1 MARPGLVRAD
11 TLDLQ
16 DQDNPS
22 AAEHLRHPDGDVAPH
37 QAAELHHVVE
47 ERHSEEQSLHEAW
60 HLAGR
65 LTDEPEAIDRAQ
77 ADHDYNHHD
86 HDHDHG
92 HADGSHQDGVEGG
105 EGSESE
111 VEGDDDMMDRI
122 SSSPSIDDGGSTLPS
137 SPPENAPTP
146 HPQHKQITARRWK
159 VWAPARSSSLSP
171 PPTTTPMCEHF
182 NSSSMSP
189 LSVSSFVG
197 SEGSSPFVQTPQHL
211 PLRLRESGGP
221 QPFSSHHRVSR
232 YGHTLN
238 AGLDATDERDK
249 VKRSG
254 SSNSCLARREC
265 NEDNEDRDGFLDRR
279 APAHNDFRP
288 GDSHV
293 RKHSFMSNLEDGSSY
308 ALEQSPSLT
317 SIGSIGSANLDDV
330 LLPVDDPLLDHPPPS
345 PSSSSSSWDDASEDS
360 DQGCGQRRTAIN
372 DDADD
377 HFFNNPN
384 PRFTD
389 SGWSGECLREA
400 EDIDFEF
407 VYALHTFVA
416 TVEGQA
422 NATKGDTMVLLDD
435 SNSYWWLVRVVKD
448 SSIGYLPAEHIETP
462 TERLARLNKHRNID
476 VGAQGLLNPDST
488 DLAQLS
494 ATMLGD
500 NSEKSR
506 NPLKKAMRRRN
517 AKTVQFAAPT
527 YVEAS
532 DYDYSTED
540 EEAAAIDVNQSQDA
554 AHVEDTQ
561 QLNGEPEPRES
572 VDSRTSEDEEGRT
585 STPTKRASFDREQ
598 AATHNYTPSI
608 DDPESSPKLVDKTE
622 AAPLKSRKGTPRNAD
637 SFLKDDSI
645 ETKKIT
651 ITPGLLREDNMSVK
665 SASSES
671 ARGNSLENLVK
682 TPSPTEQRTEP
693 PNKKET
699 KEKKKE
705 KQKSGMLSGLFKKKD
720 KKDKKAAKE
729 DVVNGNESDME
740 KASNEF
746 QRASP
751 RGSPLQSGGS
761 SPVDRAGAIQVGK
774 QQQSPADGNL
784 QKPKQQPVKAAS
796 PIQEPAKEAE
806 NRAFVAELPGD
817 EAAQEM
823 AVEWNDHAQYQRQ
836 LQAQAQ
842 AEKEGGI
849 LSPIKNVLSPSS
861 AEPKPRKAKRS
872 KNRVELDDF
881 DESPTEDDEEEGP
894 NPFKEQEE
902 RQRANSKEEDRLSE
916 SPVEVM
922 PGTFMHG
929 TEIVHIPT
937 PGDGAGESSSEEDG
951 PESLTSSP
959 SVIEHPAEPHEESER
974 RDVADEEDDEETPK
988 GSRSPDADTEIEKQQ
1003 ESQRGLS
1010 VDSSI
1015 GDEASR
1021 LSPNSAATSWSDSSL
1036 RAWYDDGSEV
1046 KDMLTMIHD
1055 RANTV
1060 PVNHDHPMMVGLFA
1074 EERKGVQKMMGDLDG
1089 LLGSYLQRKGISLG

>member
-1 MARPGLVRAD
+1 
-11 TLDLQ
+11 
-16 DQDNPS
+16 
-22 AAEHLRHPDGDVAPH
+22 
-37 QAAELHHVVE
+37 
-47 ERHSEEQSLHEAW
+47 
-60 HLAGR
+60 
-65 LTDEPEAIDRAQ
+65 
-77 ADHDYNHHD
+77 
-86 HDHDHG
+86 
-92 HADGSHQDGVEGG
+92 
-105 EGSESE
+105 
-111 VEGDDDMMDRI
+111 
-122 SSSPSIDDGGSTLPS
+122 
-137 SPPENAPTP
+137 
-146 HPQHKQITARRWK
+146 
-159 VWAPARSSSLSP
+159 
-171 PPTTTPMCEHF
+171 
-182 NSSSMSP
+182 
-189 LSVSSFVG
+189 
-197 SEGSSPFVQTPQHL
+197 
-211 PLRLRESGGP
+211 
-221 QPFSSHHRVSR
+221 
-232 YGHTLN
+232 
-238 AGLDATDERDK
+238 
-249 VKRSG
+249 
-254 SSNSCLARREC
+254 
-265 NEDNEDRDGFLDRR
+265 
-279 APAHNDFRP
+279 
-288 GDSHV
+288 
-293 RKHSFMSNLEDGSSY
+293 
-308 ALEQSPSLT
+308 
-317 SIGSIGSANLDDV
+317 
-330 LLPVDDPLLDHPPPS
+330 
-345 PSSSSSSWDDASEDS
+345 
-360 DQGCGQRRTAIN
+360 
-372 DDADD
+372 
-377 HFFNNPN
+377 
-384 PRFTD
+384 
-389 SGWSGECLREA
+389 
-400 EDIDFEF
+400 
-407 VYALHTFVA
+407 
-416 TVEGQA
+416 
-422 NATKGDTMVLLDD
+422 
-435 SNSYWWLVRVVKD
+435 
-448 SSIGYLPAEHIETP
+448 
-462 TERLARLNKHRNID
+462 
-476 VGAQGLLNPDST
+476 
-488 DLAQLS
+488 
-494 ATMLGD
+494 
-500 NSEKSR
+500 
-506 NPLKKAMRRRN
+506 
-517 AKTVQFAAPT
+517 
-527 YVEAS
+527 
-532 DYDYSTED
+532 
-540 EEAAAIDVNQSQDA
+540 
-554 AHVEDTQ
+554 
-561 QLNGEPEPRES
+561 
-572 VDSRTSEDEEGRT
+572 
-585 STPTKRASFDREQ
+585 
-598 AATHNYTPSI
+598 
-608 DDPESSPKLVDKTE
+608 
-622 AAPLKSRKGTPRNAD
+622 
-637 SFLKDDSI
+637 
-645 ETKKIT
+645 
-651 ITPGLLREDNMSVK
+651 
-665 SASSES
+665 
-671 ARGNSLENLVK
+671 
-682 TPSPTEQRTEP
+682 
-693 PNKKET
+693 
-699 KEKKKE
+699 
-705 KQKSGMLSGLFKKKD
+705 
-720 KKDKKAAKE
+720 
-729 DVVNGNESDME
+729 ME

-861 AEPKPRKAKRS
+861 AEPKPKKAKRS

-937 PGDGAGESSSEEDG
+937 PGDGGDGAGESSSEEDG

-1003 ESQRGLS
+1003 EPQRGLS

>member
-1 MARPGLVRAD
+1 MGRSAGFNKPLDTAMARPGLVRAD

-60 HLAGR
+60 NLAGQ

-77 ADHDYNHHD
+77 ADHDHD
-86 HDHDHG
+86 HDR
-92 HADGSHQDGVEGG
+92 ANGSHQDGVEGG

-122 SSSPSIDDGGSTLPS
+122 SSSPSIDD
-137 SPPENAPTP
+137 
-146 HPQHKQITARRWK
+146 
-159 VWAPARSSSLSP
+159 
-171 PPTTTPMCEHF
+171 
-182 NSSSMSP
+182 
-189 LSVSSFVG
+189 
-197 SEGSSPFVQTPQHL
+197 
-211 PLRLRESGGP
+211 
-221 QPFSSHHRVSR
+221 
-232 YGHTLN
+232 
-238 AGLDATDERDK
+238 
-249 VKRSG
+249 
-254 SSNSCLARREC
+254 
-265 NEDNEDRDGFLDRR
+265 
-279 APAHNDFRP
+279 
-288 GDSHV
+288 
-293 RKHSFMSNLEDGSSY
+293 
-308 ALEQSPSLT
+308 
-317 SIGSIGSANLDDV
+317 
-330 LLPVDDPLLDHPPPS
+330 
-345 PSSSSSSWDDASEDS
+345 
-360 DQGCGQRRTAIN
+360 
-372 DDADD
+372 
-377 HFFNNPN
+377 
-384 PRFTD
+384 
-389 SGWSGECLREA
+389 

-448 SSIGYLPAEHIETP
+448 RSI
-462 TERLARLNKHRNID
+462 D
-476 VGAQGLLNPDST
+476 
-488 DLAQLS
+488 LS

-682 TPSPTEQRTEP
+682 TPSPTEQRTGP

-699 KEKKKE
+699 KKKKKE
-705 KQKSGMLSGLFKKKD
+705 KQKGGMLSGLFKKKD

-729 DVVNGNESDME
+729 DVV
-740 KASNEF
+740 
-746 QRASP
+746 
-751 RGSPLQSGGS
+751 
-761 SPVDRAGAIQVGK
+761 
-774 QQQSPADGNL
+774 
-784 QKPKQQPVKAAS
+784 
-796 PIQEPAKEAE
+796 
-806 NRAFVAELPGD
+806 
-817 EAAQEM
+817 
-823 AVEWNDHAQYQRQ
+823 
-836 LQAQAQ
+836 
-842 AEKEGGI
+842 
-849 LSPIKNVLSPSS
+849 
-861 AEPKPRKAKRS
+861 
-872 KNRVELDDF
+872 
-881 DESPTEDDEEEGP
+881 
-894 NPFKEQEE
+894 
-902 RQRANSKEEDRLSE
+902 
-916 SPVEVM
+916 
-922 PGTFMHG
+922 
-929 TEIVHIPT
+929 
-937 PGDGAGESSSEEDG
+937 
-951 PESLTSSP
+951 
-959 SVIEHPAEPHEESER
+959 
-974 RDVADEEDDEETPK
+974 
-988 GSRSPDADTEIEKQQ
+988 
-1003 ESQRGLS
+1003 
-1010 VDSSI
+1010 
-1015 GDEASR
+1015 
-1021 LSPNSAATSWSDSSL
+1021 
-1036 RAWYDDGSEV
+1036 
-1046 KDMLTMIHD
+1046 
-1055 RANTV
+1055 
-1060 PVNHDHPMMVGLFA
+1060 
-1074 EERKGVQKMMGDLDG
+1074 
-1089 LLGSYLQRKGISLG
+1089 

>member
-1 MARPGLVRAD
+1 MGTAMARPGLVRAD

-122 SSSPSIDDGGSTLPS
+122 SSSPSIDD
-137 SPPENAPTP
+137 
-146 HPQHKQITARRWK
+146 
-159 VWAPARSSSLSP
+159 
-171 PPTTTPMCEHF
+171 
-182 NSSSMSP
+182 
-189 LSVSSFVG
+189 
-197 SEGSSPFVQTPQHL
+197 
-211 PLRLRESGGP
+211 
-221 QPFSSHHRVSR
+221 
-232 YGHTLN
+232 
-238 AGLDATDERDK
+238 
-249 VKRSG
+249 
-254 SSNSCLARREC
+254 
-265 NEDNEDRDGFLDRR
+265 
-279 APAHNDFRP
+279 
-288 GDSHV
+288 
-293 RKHSFMSNLEDGSSY
+293 
-308 ALEQSPSLT
+308 
-317 SIGSIGSANLDDV
+317 
-330 LLPVDDPLLDHPPPS
+330 
-345 PSSSSSSWDDASEDS
+345 
-360 DQGCGQRRTAIN
+360 
-372 DDADD
+372 
-377 HFFNNPN
+377 
-384 PRFTD
+384 
-389 SGWSGECLREA
+389 

-476 VGAQGLLNPDST
+476 
-488 DLAQLS
+488 LS

-540 EEAAAIDVNQSQDA
+540 EEAAVVDVNQSQDA
-554 AHVEDTQ
+554 AHVEDAQ

-585 STPTKRASFDREQ
+585 STPTKRASFDRKQ

-705 KQKSGMLSGLFKKKD
+705 KQKGGMLSGLFKKKD

-729 DVVNGNESDME
+729 DVANGNESDME

-761 SPVDRAGAIQVGK
+761 SPVDRAGAVQAGK
-774 QQQSPADGNL
+774 QQQTPPDGNL

-796 PIQEPAKEAE
+796 PVQEPAKEAE

-842 AEKEGGI
+842 VEKEGGI

-861 AEPKPRKAKRS
+861 AEPKPKKAKRS

-902 RQRANSKEEDRLSE
+902 RQRANSKEEERLSE

-937 PGDGAGESSSEEDG
+937 PGDGAEESSSEEDG

-959 SVIEHPAEPHEESER
+959 SIIEHPDEPHEESER
-974 RDVADEEDDEETPK
+974 RDAADEEDDEETPK
-988 GSRSPDADTEIEKQQ
+988 GSRSPDADTEVQEQQ
-1003 ESQRGLS
+1003 QQRGLS
-1010 VDSSI
+1010 VDSSV
-1015 GDEASR
+1015 GDGASR
-1021 LSPNSAATSWSDSSL
+1021 LSPNSAATSWSD
-1036 RAWYDDGSEV
+1036 
-1046 KDMLTMIHD
+1046 
-1055 RANTV
+1055 
-1060 PVNHDHPMMVGLFA
+1060 
-1074 EERKGVQKMMGDLDG
+1074 
-1089 LLGSYLQRKGISLG
+1089 

>member
-22 AAEHLRHPDGDVAPH
+22 AAEHLRHPDGEVAPH
-37 QAAELHHVVE
+37 QAAELHHVVD

-60 HLAGR
+60 NMAGR

-77 ADHDYNHHD
+77 ADHDHD
-86 HDHDHG
+86 HSC
-92 HADGSHQDGVEGG
+92 ADASHQDGVEGG

-111 VEGDDDMMDRI
+111 VEGEDDMMDRI

-137 SPPENAPTP
+137 SPLENAPAP
-146 HPQHKQITARRWK
+146 LPQHKQITARRWK

-171 PPTTTPMCEHF
+171 PPTTTLLCEHF
-182 NSSSMSP
+182 NSSSISP
-189 LSVSSFVG
+189 LSVFSFVD

-211 PLRLRESGGP
+211 PLHSLDKYAGTSTDAAGLRESGGP
-221 QPFSSHHRVSR
+221 QPFSSHHRVGR
-232 YGHTLN
+232 YGQILD
-238 AGLDATDERDK
+238 AGLDTKDERDK
-249 VKRSG
+249 VKGNESPD
-254 SSNSCLARREC
+254 SYLAGRDC
-265 NEDNEDRDGFLDRR
+265 NEHNEDRDRFSDRR
-279 APAHNDFRP
+279 VPAQNNFRP
-288 GDSHV
+288 GDDHF
-293 RKHSFMSNLEDGSSY
+293 RRRSFISDLEDGSSY

-345 PSSSSSSWDDASEDS
+345 HSSSSSSWDDTSEDS
-360 DQGCGQRRTAIN
+360 DQGCGQGRTAIN
-372 DDADD
+372 DGADD
-377 HFFNNPN
+377 DFFNNPN

-476 VGAQGLLNPDST
+476 
-488 DLAQLS
+488 LS

-540 EEAAAIDVNQSQDA
+540 EEAAAVDVNQSQDA
-554 AHVEDTQ
+554 AHVEDAQ

-682 TPSPTEQRTEP
+682 TPSHTEQRTEP

-705 KQKSGMLSGLFKKKD
+705 KQKGGMLSGLFKKKD

-751 RGSPLQSGGS
+751 RGSPLQSGGN
-761 SPVDRAGAIQVGK
+761 SPVDRAGAVQAGK
-774 QQQSPADGNL
+774 QQQSPADGNV

-796 PIQEPAKEAE
+796 PVQEPAKEAE

-861 AEPKPRKAKRS
+861 AEPKPKKAKRS

-902 RQRANSKEEDRLSE
+902 RKRANSKEEERLSE

-937 PGDGAGESSSEEDG
+937 PGDGAEESSSEEDG

-959 SVIEHPAEPHEESER
+959 SIIEHPAEPREESER
-974 RDVADEEDDEETPK
+974 RDAADEEDDEETPK

-1003 ESQRGLS
+1003 EPQRGLS
-1010 VDSSI
+1010 VDSSV
-1015 GDEASR
+1015 GDGASR

>member
-22 AAEHLRHPDGDVAPH
+22 AAEHLKHPDGEVAPH

-60 HLAGR
+60 NMAGR

-77 ADHDYNHHD
+77 ADHDHD
-86 HDHDHG
+86 QDR
-92 HADGSHQDGVEGG
+92 ADGSRQDGVEGG

-111 VEGDDDMMDRI
+111 VEGEDDMMDRI

-137 SPPENAPTP
+137 SPPENAPALY
-146 HPQHKQITARRWK
+146 PQHKQITARRWK
-159 VWAPARSSSLSP
+159 VWAPTRSSSLSP

-182 NSSSMSP
+182 NSSSISP
-189 LSVSSFVG
+189 LSVSSFVN

-211 PLRLRESGGP
+211 PLHSLDKYAGTSTDAAGLKEGGGP
-221 QPFSSHHRVSR
+221 QPFSSHHRVGR
-232 YGHTLN
+232 YGHN
-238 AGLDATDERDK
+238 LDAGPDTKDERNK
-249 VKRSG
+249 VKG
-254 SSNSCLARREC
+254 SEFSDSYLAGPDC
-265 NEDNEDRDGFLDRR
+265 NEYNEDRDRLSDRR
-279 APAHNDFRP
+279 VPAQNHIRP
-288 GDSHV
+288 GDYHF
-293 RKHSFMSNLEDGSSY
+293 RRRSFISDLEDGSSY

-345 PSSSSSSWDDASEDS
+345 PSSSSSSWDDTSEDS
-360 DQGCGQRRTAIN
+360 DQGCGQGRTAIN

-377 HFFNNPN
+377 DFFNNPN

-476 VGAQGLLNPDST
+476 
-488 DLAQLS
+488 LS

-540 EEAAAIDVNQSQDA
+540 EEAAAVDVNQSQDA
-554 AHVEDTQ
+554 AHVEDAQ

-705 KQKSGMLSGLFKKKD
+705 KQKGGMLSGLFKKKD

-740 KASNEF
+740 KASN
-746 QRASP
+746 
-751 RGSPLQSGGS
+751 
-761 SPVDRAGAIQVGK
+761 
-774 QQQSPADGNL
+774 
-784 QKPKQQPVKAAS
+784 
-796 PIQEPAKEAE
+796 
-806 NRAFVAELPGD
+806 
-817 EAAQEM
+817 
-823 AVEWNDHAQYQRQ
+823 
-836 LQAQAQ
+836 
-842 AEKEGGI
+842 
-849 LSPIKNVLSPSS
+849 
-861 AEPKPRKAKRS
+861 
-872 KNRVELDDF
+872 
-881 DESPTEDDEEEGP
+881 
-894 NPFKEQEE
+894 
-902 RQRANSKEEDRLSE
+902 
-916 SPVEVM
+916 
-922 PGTFMHG
+922 
-929 TEIVHIPT
+929 
-937 PGDGAGESSSEEDG
+937 
-951 PESLTSSP
+951 
-959 SVIEHPAEPHEESER
+959 
-974 RDVADEEDDEETPK
+974 
-988 GSRSPDADTEIEKQQ
+988 
-1003 ESQRGLS
+1003 
-1010 VDSSI
+1010 
-1015 GDEASR
+1015 
-1021 LSPNSAATSWSDSSL
+1021 
-1036 RAWYDDGSEV
+1036 
-1046 KDMLTMIHD
+1046 
-1055 RANTV
+1055 
-1060 PVNHDHPMMVGLFA
+1060 
-1074 EERKGVQKMMGDLDG
+1074 
-1089 LLGSYLQRKGISLG
+1089 

>member
-22 AAEHLRHPDGDVAPH
+22 AAEHPRHLDGELAPH

-60 HLAGR
+60 NLAGQ

-77 ADHDYNHHD
+77 AHHD
-86 HDHDHG
+86 HDHDQDR
-92 HADGSHQDGVEGG
+92 ANGSHQDGVEGG
-105 EGSESE
+105 DGSESE

-137 SPPENAPTP
+137 SPPENAPSP

-159 VWAPARSSSLSP
+159 VWVPTRSSSLSP

-189 LSVSSFVG
+189 L
-197 SEGSSPFVQTPQHL
+197 
-211 PLRLRESGGP
+211 
-221 QPFSSHHRVSR
+221 
-232 YGHTLN
+232 YGQMLD
-238 AGLDATDERDK
+238 AGLDATDERDEANICESPTSY
-249 VKRSG
+249 VAG
-254 SSNSCLARREC
+254 YNC
-265 NEDNEDRDGFLDRR
+265 NEHSEDRDGFSDRFI
-279 APAHNDFRP
+279 PAQNDFRP
-288 GDSHV
+288 GDSHF
-293 RKHSFMSNLEDGSSY
+293 RRHPLMSRSQDGSSY

-345 PSSSSSSWDDASEDS
+345 PSSSSSSWDDASGDS
-360 DQGCGQRRTAIN
+360 DQDYDQGQTAIN

-377 HFFNNPN
+377 DFFNNPN

-476 VGAQGLLNPDST
+476 
-488 DLAQLS
+488 LS

-540 EEAAAIDVNQSQDA
+540 EEAAVVDVNQSQDA
-554 AHVEDTQ
+554 AHVEDAQ

-671 ARGNSLENLVK
+671 ARGNSLETLVK

-705 KQKSGMLSGLFKKKD
+705 KQKGGMLSGLFKKKD

-729 DVVNGNESDME
+729 DVANGNESDME

-751 RGSPLQSGGS
+751 RGSPLQTGGN
-761 SPVDRAGAIQVGK
+761 SPVDRAGAVQGGK
-774 QQQSPADGNL
+774 QQNTPADGNL
-784 QKPKQQPVKAAS
+784 QKPQQQPVKAPS
-796 PIQEPAKEAE
+796 PVQQPAKEAE

-849 LSPIKNVLSPSS
+849 LSPIKNALSPSS
-861 AEPKPRKAKRS
+861 AEPKPKKAKRS

-902 RQRANSKEEDRLSE
+902 RQRANSKEEERLSE

-937 PGDGAGESSSEEDG
+937 PGDGAEESSSEEDG

-959 SVIEHPAEPHEESER
+959 SIIEHPAEPHEDGER
-974 RDVADEEDDEETPK
+974 RDAADEEDDEETPK
-988 GSRSPDADTEIEKQQ
+988 GSRSPDADTEIQEQQ
-1003 ESQRGLS
+1003 QPQRGLS
-1010 VDSSI
+1010 VDSSV
-1015 GDEASR
+1015 GDGASR

>member
-22 AAEHLRHPDGDVAPH
+22 AAEHLRHPDGEVAPH

-60 HLAGR
+60 NLAGQ

-77 ADHDYNHHD
+77 ADHEHD
-86 HDHDHG
+86 HDR
-92 HADGSHQDGVEGG
+92 ANGSHQDGVEGG

-137 SPPENAPTP
+137 SPPENAPNP

-159 VWAPARSSSLSP
+159 VWAPTRSSSLSP
-171 PPTTTPMCEHF
+171 PPNTTPTCEHF

-189 LSVSSFVG
+189 L
-197 SEGSSPFVQTPQHL
+197 
-211 PLRLRESGGP
+211 
-221 QPFSSHHRVSR
+221 
-232 YGHTLN
+232 YGQMLD
-238 AGLDATDERDK
+238 AGLDATDGRDK
-249 VKRSG
+249 VKRSE
-254 SSNSCLARREC
+254 SPNSCVAGHDS
-265 NEDNEDRDGFLDRR
+265 NEHNKDRDGFSDRFM
-279 APAHNDFRP
+279 PAQNDFGP
-288 GDSHV
+288 GDSQFRRHPLTS
-293 RKHSFMSNLEDGSSY
+293 RLQDRSSY

-330 LLPVDDPLLDHPPPS
+330 LLPVDDPFLDHPPPS

-360 DQGCGQRRTAIN
+360 DQDYGQRRTAIN

-377 HFFNNPN
+377 DFFNNPN

-476 VGAQGLLNPDST
+476 
-488 DLAQLS
+488 LS

-540 EEAAAIDVNQSQDA
+540 EEAAVVDVNQSRDA
-554 AHVEDTQ
+554 AHVEDAQ

-705 KQKSGMLSGLFKKKD
+705 KQKGGMLSGLFKKKD

-729 DVVNGNESDME
+729 DVANGNESDME

-751 RGSPLQSGGS
+751 RGSPLQSGGN
-761 SPVDRAGAIQVGK
+761 SPVDRAGAVQGGK
-774 QQQSPADGNL
+774 QQSSSADGNL
-784 QKPKQQPVKAAS
+784 QKPPQQPVKAAS
-796 PIQEPAKEAE
+796 PVQEPAKEAE

-849 LSPIKNVLSPSS
+849 LSPIKNALSPSS
-861 AEPKPRKAKRS
+861 AEPKPKKAKRS

-902 RQRANSKEEDRLSE
+902 RQRANSKEEERLSE

-937 PGDGAGESSSEEDG
+937 PGDGAEESSSEEDG

-959 SVIEHPAEPHEESER
+959 SIIEHPAEPHEESER
-974 RDVADEEDDEETPK
+974 RDTADEEDDEETPK
-988 GSRSPDADTEIEKQQ
+988 GSRSPDADTEVQEQQ
-1003 ESQRGLS
+1003 QPQRGLS

-1015 GDEASR
+1015 GDGASR

-1089 LLGSYLQRKGISLG
+1089 LLGLYLQRKGISLG

>member
-1 MARPGLVRAD
+1 
-11 TLDLQ
+11 
-16 DQDNPS
+16 
-22 AAEHLRHPDGDVAPH
+22 
-37 QAAELHHVVE
+37 
-47 ERHSEEQSLHEAW
+47 
-60 HLAGR
+60 
-65 LTDEPEAIDRAQ
+65 
-77 ADHDYNHHD
+77 
-86 HDHDHG
+86 
-92 HADGSHQDGVEGG
+92 
-105 EGSESE
+105 
-111 VEGDDDMMDRI
+111 
-122 SSSPSIDDGGSTLPS
+122 
-137 SPPENAPTP
+137 
-146 HPQHKQITARRWK
+146 
-159 VWAPARSSSLSP
+159 
-171 PPTTTPMCEHF
+171 
-182 NSSSMSP
+182 
-189 LSVSSFVG
+189 
-197 SEGSSPFVQTPQHL
+197 
-211 PLRLRESGGP
+211 
-221 QPFSSHHRVSR
+221 
-232 YGHTLN
+232 
-238 AGLDATDERDK
+238 
-249 VKRSG
+249 
-254 SSNSCLARREC
+254 
-265 NEDNEDRDGFLDRR
+265 
-279 APAHNDFRP
+279 
-288 GDSHV
+288 
-293 RKHSFMSNLEDGSSY
+293 
-308 ALEQSPSLT
+308 
-317 SIGSIGSANLDDV
+317 
-330 LLPVDDPLLDHPPPS
+330 
-345 PSSSSSSWDDASEDS
+345 
-360 DQGCGQRRTAIN
+360 
-372 DDADD
+372 
-377 HFFNNPN
+377 
-384 PRFTD
+384 
-389 SGWSGECLREA
+389 
-400 EDIDFEF
+400 
-407 VYALHTFVA
+407 
-416 TVEGQA
+416 
-422 NATKGDTMVLLDD
+422 
-435 SNSYWWLVRVVKD
+435 
-448 SSIGYLPAEHIETP
+448 
-462 TERLARLNKHRNID
+462 
-476 VGAQGLLNPDST
+476 
-488 DLAQLS
+488 
-494 ATMLGD
+494 
-500 NSEKSR
+500 
-506 NPLKKAMRRRN
+506 
-517 AKTVQFAAPT
+517 
-527 YVEAS
+527 
-532 DYDYSTED
+532 
-540 EEAAAIDVNQSQDA
+540 
-554 AHVEDTQ
+554 
-561 QLNGEPEPRES
+561 
-572 VDSRTSEDEEGRT
+572 SRTSEDEEGRT

-693 PNKKET
+693 PNKKEI

-705 KQKSGMLSGLFKKKD
+705 KQKGGMLSGLFKKRD

-729 DVVNGNESDME
+729 DVANGNESDME

-751 RGSPLQSGGS
+751 RGSPLQSGGN
-761 SPVDRAGAIQVGK
+761 SPVDRAGAVQGGK
-774 QQQSPADGNL
+774 QQSSPADGNL
-784 QKPKQQPVKAAS
+784 QKPQQQPVKAAS
-796 PIQEPAKEAE
+796 PVQEPAKEAE

-849 LSPIKNVLSPSS
+849 LSPIKNALSPSS
-861 AEPKPRKAKRS
+861 AEPKPKKAKRS

-902 RQRANSKEEDRLSE
+902 RQRANSKEEERLSE

-937 PGDGAGESSSEEDG
+937 PGDGAEESSSEENE

-959 SVIEHPAEPHEESER
+959 SIIEHPAEPHEESER
-974 RDVADEEDDEETPK
+974 RDAADEEDDEETPK
-988 GSRSPDADTEIEKQQ
+988 GSRSPDADTEVQEQQ
-1003 ESQRGLS
+1003 QPQRGLS
-1010 VDSSI
+1010 VDSSV
-1015 GDEASR
+1015 GDGASR

>member
-22 AAEHLRHPDGDVAPH
+22 AAEHLRHPDGEVAPH

-60 HLAGR
+60 NLAGR
-65 LTDEPEAIDRAQ
+65 LTDEPEAIERAQ
-77 ADHDYNHHD
+77 ADHDHD
-86 HDHDHG
+86 HDR
-92 HADGSHQDGVEGG
+92 ADGSHQDGVEGG

-182 NSSSMSP
+182 NSSSISP
-189 LSVSSFVG
+189 LSVSSFG
-197 SEGSSPFVQTPQHL
+197 DSEGSSPFVQTPQHL
-211 PLRLRESGGP
+211 PL
-221 QPFSSHHRVSR
+221 H
-232 YGHTLN
+232 
-238 AGLDATDERDK
+238 ERDK
-249 VKRSG
+249 VKRSE
-254 SSNSCLARREC
+254 SSNSYLAGRDC
-265 NEDNEDRDGFLDRR
+265 NEYNKDRDGFSDRR
-279 APAHNDFRP
+279 VPAQNNFRP
-288 GDSHV
+288 GDSHFS
-293 RKHSFMSNLEDGSSY
+293 RRSFMSDFEDGSSY

-345 PSSSSSSWDDASEDS
+345 PSSSSSSWDDTSEDS
-360 DQGCGQRRTAIN
+360 DQSCGQGRTAIN

-377 HFFNNPN
+377 DFFNNPN

-476 VGAQGLLNPDST
+476 VGVQGLLNPDPT
-488 DLAQLS
+488 DIAQLS

-540 EEAAAIDVNQSQDA
+540 EEAAAVDVNQSQDA
-554 AHVEDTQ
+554 AHVEDAQQ
-561 QLNGEPEPRES
+561 QLNGESEPRES

-705 KQKSGMLSGLFKKKD
+705 KQKGGMLSGLFKKKD

-751 RGSPLQSGGS
+751 RGSPLQSGGN
-761 SPVDRAGAIQVGK
+761 SPIDRAGAVQAGK
-774 QQQSPADGNL
+774 QQQTPPDGNL

-796 PIQEPAKEAE
+796 PVQEPAKEAE

-842 AEKEGGI
+842 VEKEGGI

-861 AEPKPRKAKRS
+861 AEPKPKKAKRS

-902 RQRANSKEEDRLSE
+902 RQRANSKEEERLSE

-937 PGDGAGESSSEEDG
+937 PGDGAEESSSEEDG

-959 SVIEHPAEPHEESER
+959 SIIEHPPEPHEESER
-974 RDVADEEDDEETPK
+974 RDAVDSEDDEETPK

-1003 ESQRGLS
+1003 EPQRGLS
-1010 VDSSI
+1010 VDSSV
-1015 GDEASR
+1015 GDGASR